1 MTHKYVILFEIE
13 WVGGWVGVGW
23 VEGFWCIEL
32 RFAGQADPEKAKIAV
47 TASFHPNTL
56 AHQAKEI
63 GHANAS

>member
-1 MTHKYVILFEIE
+1 M
-13 WVGGWVGVGW
+13 GW
-23 VEGFWCIEL
+23 VEGWGFWCIEL

>member
-13 WVGGWVGVGW
+13 WVGVGW
-23 VEGFWCIEL
+23 VEGWGFWCIEL